1 MKLEWRQVLPAFVA
15 AFALGAAAGSWAQ
28 RMGGPRH
35 ARMMPPPPARI
46 VARLDR
52 ELKFDEAQRQA
63 VLALLEKR
71 RPEAESLHKEA
82 VDRAEALKR
91 SVQADIRALL
101 RPDQQVKLDE
111 FIRRKEARRDRTRG
125 KN

>member
-35 ARMMPPPPARI
+35 RMMPPPPARI

-52 ELKFDEAQRQA
+52 ELGFDDAQRQA

-71 RPEAESLHKEA
+71 RPEAEALHHDALEK
-82 VDRAEALKR
+82 AEVLKR

-101 RPDQQVKLDE
+101 RPDQQAKLDE
-111 FIRRKEARRDRTRG
+111 FVKRKDARRGRFRG
-125 KN
+125 GH

>member
-1 MKLEWRQVLPAFVA
+1 MDWRRVVPALAA

-35 ARMMPPPPARI
+35 KMMPPPPARV

-52 ELKFDEAQRQA
+52 EVKFDEAQRRA

-71 RPEAESLHKEA
+71 RPEAE
-82 VDRAEALKR
+82 ALKDETVAKMDAMRR
-91 SVQADIRALL
+91 SVHAEIRALL
-101 RPDQQVKLDE
+101 RPDQQARLDA
-111 FIRRKEARRDRTRG
+111 FAKKMEARRDRFRG
-125 KN
+125 RN